1 MEVHL
6 IMELTKQQMEVVI
19 FALDREIDLERMSE
33 EDIADFIKI
42 ECGTDPIYI
51 FQLQKIVDLFQ
62 NYLTKG
68 ESK

>member
-1 MEVHL
+1 
-6 IMELTKQQMEVVI
+6 MELTKEQMKLVI
-19 FALDREIDLERMSE
+19 FALNREIDLERMSE

-42 ECGTDPIYI
+42 ECGTAPIYI